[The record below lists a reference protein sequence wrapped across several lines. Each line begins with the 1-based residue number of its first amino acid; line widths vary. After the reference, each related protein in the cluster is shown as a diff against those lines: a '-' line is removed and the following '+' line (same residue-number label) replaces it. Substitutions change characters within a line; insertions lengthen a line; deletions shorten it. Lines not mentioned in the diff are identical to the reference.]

1 MNPTL
6 LKAALL
12 AVPAGTLLYRAVGL
26 CRSEKSA
33 ANALQLFGASFLMIV
48 VLAHVCEALG
58 LLSLMRWGDGD
69 SPGHYLDLASAVLGL
84 TSFSIGYFVFLSTT
98 RRRRRARR

>member
-48 VLAHVCEALG
+48 VLAHVCESLG
-58 LLSLMRWGDGD
+58 LLSLMRWGASD
-69 SPGHYLDLASAVLGL
+69 SPGHYLDLASAVLGVASL
-84 TSFSIGYFVFLSTT
+84 SGGYFLQRSTT
-98 RRRRRARR
+98 RTQHPARR